1 MKERNKILWKEDADF
16 MSKLKFEK
24 IDTIQNESK
33 TLDDNMKVLRN
44 IRSQHI
50 VDINMVRIFL
60 TLWLAAAI
68 LAIIPGSI
76 TFLLVF
82 PIPNYHNVRTVI
94 KNAWIFYTTRQRYI
108 WKGWCLDHGEGSK
121 K

>member
-1 MKERNKILWKEDADF
+1 MENSYLIPAN
-16 MSKLKFEK
+16 SKKSMLIFGVFNT
-24 IDTIQNESK
+24 IDLI
-33 TLDDNMKVLRN
+33 
-44 IRSQHI
+44 
-50 VDINMVRIFL
+50 IFGCGL
-60 TLWLAAAI
+60 GISFLLMMFLPMEQFVFAI
-68 LAIIPGSI
+68 LAITPGSI

-94 KNAWIFYTTRQRYI
+94 KNAWIFYTTRQKYI